1 MRVSPRRHVLVSLRE
16 AIGISQKEFAGAVQI
31 GESTLQKIELGTY
44 PLRPRIAE
52 RIATYTGVDI
62 NYLTRNDFSEPLLNW
77 RGRPYAKGDFEAA
90 QGEQKGRPLLGPN
103 YRTWDYKYARSIV
116 TATLLNIYDC
126 ARCAFVDQPDTWGL
140 FHQFVHRQF
149 RLMDEIIEAAK
160 PEKTKTRLRER
171 VRDQEERHQAT
182 FKQSLLR
189 TKGDIDEL
197 LDGLASL
204 EEQNQPKTKDA
215 KPRRVQTQPAKQR
228 VSARRSAHA
237 PPRARQASSSLNSA
251 KR

>member
-52 RIATYTGVDI
+52 RIATYTGVDL

-77 RGRPYAKGDFEAA
+77 RGRPYHKGDFEAA
-90 QGEQKGRPLLGPN
+90 QGAQKGRPLLGPN
-103 YRTWDYKYARSIV
+103 YRTWDYKYQRSIV
-116 TATLLNIYDC
+116 TATLLNIYDR
-126 ARCAFVDQPDTWGL
+126 ARCAFVNQPDTWAL

-197 LDGLASL
+197 LDIMASL
-204 EEQNQPKTKDA
+204 EEQNQPKTKGA
-215 KPRRVQTQPAKQR
+215 KPRRVQTQAAKQR
-228 VSARRSAHA
+228 V
-237 PPRARQASSSLNSA
+237 
-251 KR
+251 

>member
-62 NYLTRNDFSEPLLNW
+62 NYLTRNDSSEPLLNW
-77 RGRPYAKGDFEAA
+77 RGRPYHKGDFEAA
-90 QGEQKGRPLLGPN
+90 QGRTLL
-103 YRTWDYKYARSIV
+103 RTWDYKYKRSIV
-116 TATLLNIYDC
+116 TATLLNIYDL
-126 ARCAFVDQPDTWGL
+126 ARCAFVDQPDTWAL

-171 VRDQEERHQAT
+171 VRDQSECRQAT
-182 FKQSLLR
+182 FEQSLLR

-197 LDGLASL
+197 LDIMASL
-204 EEQNQPKTKDA
+204 EEQIQPKTKDA
-215 KPRRVQTQPAKQR
+215 KPRRVQTQPAKQ
-228 VSARRSAHA
+228 
-237 PPRARQASSSLNSA
+237 
-251 KR
+251 

>member
-52 RIATYTGVDI
+52 KIASYTGVDI
-62 NYLTRNDFSEPLLNW
+62 NYLTRNDFSEPLLSW
-77 RGRPYAKGDFEAA
+77 RGRPYHKAHFEAA
-90 QGEQKGRPLLGPN
+90 QGRTLLWN
-103 YRTWDYKYARSIV
+103 WDYEYQRSIA

-126 ARCAFVDQPDTWGL
+126 ARCAFVDQPDTSTL
-140 FHQFVHRQF
+140 FSQFVHRVF

-171 VRDQEERHQAT
+171 VRDQAEHRQLT

-197 LDGLASL
+197 LASL
-204 EEQNQPKTKDA
+204 EEQDQAMTKGA
-215 KPRRVQTQPAKQR
+215 KPRRV
-228 VSARRSAHA
+228 
-237 PPRARQASSSLNSA
+237 
-251 KR
+251 

>member
-77 RGRPYAKGDFEAA
+77 RGRPYNKGDFEAA
-90 QGEQKGRPLLGPN
+90 QGEQKSRTVLKQN
-103 YRTWDYKYARSIV
+103 YLTWDYKYARVIV
-116 TATLLNIYDC
+116 TATLLNIYHH
-126 ARCAFVDQPDTWGL
+126 ARCAFVNQPDTWAL

-171 VRDQEERHQAT
+171 VREGEDQAREDQAT
-182 FKQSLLR
+182 YKQSLLR

-197 LDGLASL
+197 LDMLASL
-204 EEQNQPKTKDA
+204 EEQNQPKTKGA
-215 KPRRVQTQPAKQR
+215 KPRRV
-228 VSARRSAHA
+228 
-237 PPRARQASSSLNSA
+237 
-251 KR
+251 

>member
-77 RGRPYAKGDFEAA
+77 RGEPYDKGDFEAA
-90 QGEQKGRPLLGPN
+90 QGGQKSQTILKRN
-103 YRTWDYKYARSIV
+103 YRIWDYKAARFSV
-116 TATLLNIYDC
+116 TATLLEIYHR
-126 ARCAFVDQPDTWGL
+126 ARCAFLDQPDAWGQ
-140 FHQFVHRQF
+140 FHQFVFRLY
-149 RLMDEIIEAAK
+149 RLMDEIIQAAE
-160 PEKTKTRLRER
+160 PEKTKASLWTR
-171 VRDQEERHQAT
+171 VREEHEQT
-182 FKQSLLR
+182 TQKQRLLT

-197 LDGLASL
+197 LDLLASL
-204 EEQNQPKTKDA
+204 EQQSQPKAKGTK
-215 KPRRVQTQPAKQR
+215 PQRVQTQPAKQ
-228 VSARRSAHA
+228 
-237 PPRARQASSSLNSA
+237 
-251 KR
+251 

>member
-52 RIATYTGVDI
+52 RIATYTGVDF

-90 QGEQKGRPLLGPN
+90 QGRTLLWN
-103 YRTWDYKYARSIV
+103 WDYKYQRSIA

-149 RLMDEIIEAAK
+149 RLMDEIIKAAK

-171 VRDQEERHQAT
+171 VRDQAERDQAT
-182 FKQSLLR
+182 YKQSLLR

-215 KPRRVQTQPAKQR
+215 KPRRVQTQPAKQ
-228 VSARRSAHA
+228 
-237 PPRARQASSSLNSA
+237 
-251 KR
+251 

>member
-1 MRVSPRRHVLVSLRE
+1 MRISPRRHVLVSLRE

-77 RGRPYAKGDFEAA
+77 RGRPYHKGDFEAA
-90 QGEQKGRPLLGPN
+90 QGEKKGRTLLKN
-103 YRTWDYKYARSIV
+103 YRTWDYKYARGIV
-116 TATLLNIYDC
+116 TASLLNIYDC
-126 ARCAFVDQPDTWGL
+126 ARCAFVDQPDTWAL
-140 FHQFVHRQF
+140 FYQFVHRQF

-171 VRDQEERHQAT
+171 FREWEGRHQVT
-182 FKQSLLR
+182 YKQRLLR

-197 LDGLASL
+197 LDSLASL
-204 EEQNQPKTKDA
+204 EEQNQPKTKGA

-228 VSARRSAHA
+228 VSARQSAHA

>member
-52 RIATYTGVDI
+52 RIATYTGVDM

-77 RGRPYAKGDFEAA
+77 RGRPYHKGDFEAA
-90 QGEQKGRPLLGPN
+90 QGRTLL
-103 YRTWDYKYARSIV
+103 RTWDYKYARSIV
-116 TATLLNIYDC
+116 TATLLNIYDR
-126 ARCAFVDQPDTWGL
+126 ARCAFVNQPDTWAL

-171 VRDQEERHQAT
+171 VRDQAERKQVT
-182 FKQSLLR
+182 YKQSLLR

-197 LDGLASL
+197 LDIMASL
-204 EEQNQPKTKDA
+204 EEQNQPKTKGA
-215 KPRRVQTQPAKQR
+215 KPRRVQTQAAKQR
-228 VSARRSAHA
+228 V
-237 PPRARQASSSLNSA
+237 
-251 KR
+251 

>member
-16 AIGISQKEFAGAVQI
+16 AIGISQKEFAGVVQI

-149 RLMDEIIEAAK
+149 RLMDEIIKAAK

-171 VRDQEERHQAT
+171 VRDQAERDQAT
-182 FKQSLLR
+182 YKQSLLR

-215 KPRRVQTQPAKQR
+215 KPRRVQTQPAKQ
-228 VSARRSAHA
+228 
-237 PPRARQASSSLNSA
+237 
-251 KR
+251 

>member
-52 RIATYTGVDI
+52 KIATYTGVDM

-77 RGRPYAKGDFEAA
+77 RGRPYNKGDFEVA
-90 QGEQKGRPLLGPN
+90 QGGQKSRILLKQL
-103 YRTWDYKYARSIV
+103 DYKYAQVIV

-126 ARCAFVDQPDTWGL
+126 ARCAFVNQPDTWAL

-171 VRDQEERHQAT
+171 FREWEGHHQAT
-182 FKQSLLR
+182 YKQNLLR

-197 LDGLASL
+197 LDRLASL
-204 EEQNQPKTKDA
+204 EEQNQPKTKGP